1 MFKVE
6 QTTKEI
12 HLSLMAGCYVIC
24 KKKKAQISPVHQ
36 LWTIRLFNGSF
47 DLFHIQQMSE
57 TRTNCSSCSYWLL
70 HQSQCLNTHEYKCQS
85 ANQVCLFFVCLL
97 Y

>member
-47 DLFHIQQMSE
+47 DLFIYS
-57 TRTNCSSCSYWLL
+57 
-70 HQSQCLNTHEYKCQS
+70 KCQKPELTVQVVHTGFSTSHS
-85 ANQVCLFFVCLL
+85 A
-97 Y
+97 